1 MAVWD
6 DIVTAGRSSDQPL
19 HHVFQEHLQK
29 TVLTALSRSEAFTD
43 IVFRGGT
50 AIRLFHGNPRFSED
64 LDFVLSEGHTF
75 NLAGQASAIQTFVA
89 AIYPFLDGL
98 SVTVQKDTR
107 RLQRLVLTTQGDN
120 PEQRRR
126 VHIELAGI
134 PAYTGQPRI
143 LDHPPYNPA
152 VQVEQPG
159 EILADK
165 LAALALRSYLK
176 GRDLWDIYFLTA
188 EKNTAIDRNLVDI
201 KLGDY
206 GGNRGKLREA
216 SHAVRS
222 EGAQALADELARFL
236 PPRLHE
242 QYHPRF
248 DDIAAHVA
256 DIAASAGKTA
266 AGDTHEG
273 R

>member
-1 MAVWD
+1 MAVWN

-19 HHVFQEHLQK
+19 HQVFQEHLQK
-29 TVLTALSRSEAFTD
+29 TVLTALSRREAFTD
-43 IVFRGGT
+43 IVLQGGT
-50 AIRLFHGNPRFSED
+50 ALRLFYGNPRFSED

-75 NLAGQASAIQTFVA
+75 NLAGQASAIQTFVTDT
-89 AIYPFLDGL
+89 YPFLDGC

-107 RLQRLVLTTQGDN
+107 ELQRLVLTTRGEVT
-120 PEQRRR
+120 EQRRR
-126 VHIELAGI
+126 VHIELAHV
-134 PAYTGQPRI
+134 PSYTGQPRI

-165 LAALALRSYLK
+165 LAALALRPYLK
-176 GRDLWDIYFLTA
+176 GRDLWDIYFLTM
-188 EKNTAIDRNLVDI
+188 EKNTAIDWDLVDT
-201 KLGDY
+201 KLDDY
-206 GGNRGKLREA
+206 GGNRDKLREA

-236 PPRLHE
+236 PPQLHE

-248 DDIAAHVA
+248 DDIAAQVA
-256 DIAASAGKTA
+256 DIAASIGNTA
-266 AGDTHEG
+266 AGDAHEG
-273 R
+273 

>member
-29 TVLTALSRSEAFTD
+29 TVLTALNRAEAFTD
-43 IVFRGGT
+43 IVFQGGT
-50 AIRLFHGNPRFSED
+50 ALRLFYGNPRFSED

-75 NLAGQASAIQTFVA
+75 NLTGQASPIQTFVTDT
-89 AIYPFLDGL
+89 YPFLDEC
-98 SVTVQKDTR
+98 SITIQKDTR
-107 RLQRLVLTTQGDN
+107 ELQRLVLTTQGDN

-126 VHIELAGI
+126 VHIELAHV
-134 PAYTGQPRI
+134 PSYMATPRI

-152 VQVEQPG
+152 VQVEQPE

-176 GRDLWDIYFLTA
+176 GRDLWDIYFLTR
-188 EKNTAIDRNLVDI
+188 EKNIDIRWNLVKTKISDYN
-201 KLGDY
+201 GDPE
-206 GGNRGKLREA
+206 RLPAA
-216 SHAVRS
+216 SKTVQN

-242 QYHPRF
+242 QYRSRF
-248 DDIAAHVA
+248 DGIAAHVA
-256 DIAASAGKTA
+256 AVAAA
-266 AGDTHEG
+266 ARDAVEENADEG
-273 R
+273 

>member
-6 DIVTAGRSSDQPL
+6 DIMTAGRSSDQPL
-19 HHVFQEHLQK
+19 HRVFQEHLQK

-43 IVFRGGT
+43 IVFQGGT
-50 AIRLFHGNPRFSED
+50 ALRLFYGNPRFSED

-75 NLAGQASAIQTFVA
+75 NLAGQASTIQTFVTDT
-89 AIYPFLDGL
+89 YPFLDGC
-98 SVTVQKDTR
+98 SITVQKDTPE
-107 RLQRLVLTTQGDN
+107 LQRLVLTTQGDN

-126 VHIELAGI
+126 IHIELAHV
-134 PAYTGQPRI
+134 PSYTGQPRI
-143 LDHPPYNPA
+143 LDHPPFHPA

-165 LAALALRSYLK
+165 LAALVLRPYLK
-176 GRDLWDIYFLTA
+176 GRDLWDIYFLTM
-188 EKNTAIDRNLVDI
+188 EKNTAISWNLVHT
-201 KLGDY
+201 KLDDY
-206 GGNRGKLREA
+206 GGNRDQLREA

-222 EGAQALADELARFL
+222 EGTQALADKLARFL

-242 QYHPRF
+242 QYRSRF

-256 DIAASAGKTA
+256 DIAASAGDTT
-266 AGDTHEG
+266 AGDTREG
-273 R
+273 